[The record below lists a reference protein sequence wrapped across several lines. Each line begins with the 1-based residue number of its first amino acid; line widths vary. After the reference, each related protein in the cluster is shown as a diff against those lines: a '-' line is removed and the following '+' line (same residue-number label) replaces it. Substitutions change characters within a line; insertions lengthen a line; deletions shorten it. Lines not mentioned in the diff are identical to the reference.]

1 MQIIN
6 AEAHHAEA
14 LAKFASKRFC
24 DIFAHLYAPE
34 CLDGFLKESYSLQKF
49 LYNIENYF
57 LKIAIDE
64 NKNIIGYVM
73 GGAMTL
79 PFEAEPNAFE
89 MYRLYIAEN
98 MTGTGLGKKLY
109 ESLLDFAKKIG
120 ASELYLGVFNQ
131 NHRAIKFYTKMGFEI
146 VGQYYYKVG
155 KTLDDERI
163 MRLKLV

>member
-14 LAKFASKRFC
+14 LAKFASTRFC

-34 CLDGFLKESYSLQKF
+34 CLDSFLKETYSLQKF

-64 NKNIIGYVM
+64 NENIIGYVM
-73 GGAMTL
+73 GGAMSL
-79 PFEAEPNAFE
+79 PYESMPNAFE

-120 ASELYLGVFNQ
+120 APELYLGVFNQ